1 VQDESIYKLGR
12 LLLAEQSFREEVKK
26 SRATQRLVTGCE
38 QLLAHIVQVGN
49 SDHLSLMIATERAIV
64 EGDLARYANSRQMI
78 GSLNA
83 ALGEIAAIERQID
96 ILDDP
101 EKYRW
106 VDQQYSLDKNR
117 EKGLPLDEAR
127 QSFKSHH
134 ARLDNLDKSRLDNI
148 EKQIIDARK
157 SVFSNARR
165 LYVSRQA
172 KVLGVTQPYA
182 N

>member
-26 SRATQRLVTGCE
+26 SRATQRLVIGCE

-49 SDHLSLMIATERAIV
+49 SEHLALMIATERAIV
-64 EGDLARYANSRQMI
+64 EGDLARYANSKQMI

-134 ARLDNLDKSRLDNI
+134 ARLDNLDKSRLDDI

-157 SVFSNARR
+157 SAFSNARR

-172 KVLGVTQPYA
+172 KVLGVILP
-182 N
+182 